1 MWVYLVFILNG
12 NQNRSRGLKN
22 QDDSYLANYLQ
33 NGHEA
38 SFQVIA
44 DRWYPTIYRF
54 AYSYFGNR
62 DDASEIAQ
70 KTLIKVHQNIRSLK
84 EVNSFKSWIYRI
96 ANNLCLDEMK
106 RAGRRKSEPLSLI
119 PKEQQF
125 SESTPASE
133 IETKELNSLI
143 QQALN
148 QLPEEIRAVVILKQF
163 EEMTFSEIGDVLQIP
178 EGTAK
183 TRMYKGLS
191 QLGSILKQWN
201 IETDYLNND

>member
-1 MWVYLVFILNG
+1 MPRLYTKRNE
-12 NQNRSRGLKN
+12 NRPRGLKN
-22 QDDSYLANYLQ
+22 QDDSYLAKYLQ
-33 NGHEA
+33 NGHKA

-44 DRWYPTIYRF
+44 DRWYPAIYRF

-70 KTLIKVHQNIRSLK
+70 KTLIKVHENIRSLK
-84 EVNSFKSWIYRI
+84 EVASFKSWIYRI

-106 RAGRRKSEPLSLI
+106 RAGRRKSEPLNLI

-163 EEMTFSEIGDVLQIP
+163 EEMTFSEIGEVLQIP

>member
-1 MWVYLVFILNG
+1 MEKKDHSHLSEFV
-12 NQNRSRGLKN
+12 
-22 QDDSYLANYLQ
+22 Q
-33 NGHEA
+33 NGREE

-44 DRWYPTIYRF
+44 DRWYPAIYRF

-84 EVNSFKSWIYRI
+84 KVDSFKSWIYRI

-119 PKEQQF
+119 PKQHQL
-125 SESTPASE
+125 SKSTPASDLE
-133 IETKELNSLI
+133 KKELNLLI
-143 QQALN
+143 RQALN
-148 QLPEEIRAVVILKQF
+148 QLQEEIRAVVILKQF
-163 EEMTFSEIGDVLQIP
+163 EEMTFSEIGEVLQIP

-183 TRMYKGLS
+183 TRMYKGLN
-191 QLGSILKQWN
+191 QLGSILNQWN

>member
-1 MWVYLVFILNG
+1 
-12 NQNRSRGLKN
+12 LKN
-22 QDDSYLANYLQ
+22 KDHSHLAEFVQ
-33 NGHEA
+33 NGREE

-44 DRWYPTIYRF
+44 NRWYPAIYRF
-54 AYSYFGNR
+54 AFSYFGNR

-70 KTLIKVHQNIRSLK
+70 KTLIKVHQNIQSLNK
-84 EVNSFKSWIYRI
+84 VDSFKSWIYRI
-96 ANNLCLDEMK
+96 ANNLCLDELK

-119 PKEQQF
+119 PKGLQL
-125 SESTPASE
+125 SESTPVTD
-133 IETKELNSLI
+133 IEEKELNVLI
-143 QQALN
+143 RRALN
-148 QLPEEIRAVVILKQF
+148 QLPEEIRAVIILKQF

-183 TRMYKGLS
+183 TRMYKGLN

>member
-1 MWVYLVFILNG
+1 LPRLYTKRNE
-12 NQNRSRGLKN
+12 NRPRGLKN
-22 QDDSYLANYLQ
+22 QDDSYLAKYLQ
-33 NGHEA
+33 NGHRA

-44 DRWYPTIYRF
+44 DRWYPAIYRF

-62 DDASEIAQ
+62 DDAAEIAQ
-70 KTLIKVHQNIRSLK
+70 KTLIKVHENIRSLK
-84 EVNSFKSWIYRI
+84 EVASFKSWIYRI

-106 RAGRRKSEPLSLI
+106 RAGRRKSEPLNLI

-125 SESTPASE
+125 SESTPALE

>member
-1 MWVYLVFILNG
+1 LEKKDH
-12 NQNRSRGLKN
+12 SH
-22 QDDSYLANYLQ
+22 LADFVQ
-33 NGHEA
+33 NGREE

-44 DRWYPTIYRF
+44 DRWYPAIYRF

-84 EVNSFKSWIYRI
+84 KVDSFKSWIYQI

-119 PKEQQF
+119 PKQHQLN
-125 SESTPASE
+125 ESTPASDLE
-133 IETKELNSLI
+133 KKELNLLI
-143 QQALN
+143 RQALN
-148 QLPEEIRAVVILKQF
+148 QLQEEIRAVVILKQF
-163 EEMTFSEIGDVLQIP
+163 EEMTFSEIGEVLQIP

-183 TRMYKGLS
+183 TRMYKGLN
-191 QLGSILKQWN
+191 QLGSILNQWN

>member
-1 MWVYLVFILNG
+1 MEKKDH
-12 NQNRSRGLKN
+12 SH
-22 QDDSYLANYLQ
+22 LADFVQ
-33 NGHEA
+33 NGREE

-44 DRWYPTIYRF
+44 DRWYPAIYRF

-84 EVNSFKSWIYRI
+84 KVDSFKSWIYQI

-119 PKEQQF
+119 PKQHQLN
-125 SESTPASE
+125 ESTPASDLE
-133 IETKELNSLI
+133 KKELNLLI
-143 QQALN
+143 RQALN
-148 QLPEEIRAVVILKQF
+148 QLQEEIRAVVILKQF
-163 EEMTFSEIGDVLQIP
+163 EEMTFSEIGEVLQIP

-183 TRMYKGLS
+183 TRMYKGLN
-191 QLGSILKQWN
+191 QLGSILNQWN

>member
-1 MWVYLVFILNG
+1 M
-12 NQNRSRGLKN
+12 KN
-22 QDDSYLANYLQ
+22 TDHSHLAEFVQ
-33 NGHEA
+33 NGHEE

-44 DRWYPTIYRF
+44 KRWYPAIYRF

-84 EVNSFKSWIYRI
+84 KAESFKSWIYRI
-96 ANNLCLDEMK
+96 ANNLCLDELK

-119 PKEQQF
+119 PKELQL
-125 SESTPASE
+125 SESTPVTDVEA
-133 IETKELNSLI
+133 KELNLLI
-143 QQALN
+143 RQALN
-148 QLPEEIRAVVILKQF
+148 QLPEEIRTVVILKQF
-163 EEMTFSEIGDVLQIP
+163 EEMTFNEISDVLKIP
-178 EGTAK
+178 DGTAK
-183 TRMYKGLS
+183 TRMYKGLN

>member
-1 MWVYLVFILNG
+1 MPRLYTKRNE
-12 NQNRSRGLKN
+12 NRPRGLKN
-22 QDDSYLANYLQ
+22 QDDSYLAKYLQ
-33 NGHEA
+33 NGHRA

-44 DRWYPTIYRF
+44 DRWYPAIYRF

-62 DDASEIAQ
+62 DDAAEIAQ
-70 KTLIKVHQNIRSLK
+70 KTLIKVHENIRSLK
-84 EVNSFKSWIYRI
+84 EVASFKSWIYRI

-106 RAGRRKSEPLSLI
+106 RAGRRKSEPLNLI

-125 SESTPASE
+125 SESTPALE